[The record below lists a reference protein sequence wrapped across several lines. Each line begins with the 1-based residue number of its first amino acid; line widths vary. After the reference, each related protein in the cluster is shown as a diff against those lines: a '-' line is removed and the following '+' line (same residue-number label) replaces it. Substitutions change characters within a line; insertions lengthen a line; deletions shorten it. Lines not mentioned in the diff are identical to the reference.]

1 MARDERLLGF
11 ARSMRQHATP
21 FEQKLWIQLRAKRFA
36 GAKFRR
42 QVVVGRFIVDFAC
55 RIPRMLVVEVDGD
68 SHGMS
73 LRDDALRDAELRGL
87 GYEVLRFTNLEVANN
102 LYGVLTN
109 IAGALDG
116 PSLSPDSPSL
126 SPLSAASSLP

>member
-1 MARDERLLGF
+1 MARDERLLEF
-11 ARSMRQHATP
+11 ARSMRQQATP
-21 FEQKLWIQLRAKRFA
+21 FEQKLWIQLRAKWFA

-68 SHGMS
+68 SHGMG
-73 LRDDALRDAELRGL
+73 LRDDAVRDAELRGL
-87 GYEVLRFTNLEVANN
+87 GYEVLRFTNLEVDNN